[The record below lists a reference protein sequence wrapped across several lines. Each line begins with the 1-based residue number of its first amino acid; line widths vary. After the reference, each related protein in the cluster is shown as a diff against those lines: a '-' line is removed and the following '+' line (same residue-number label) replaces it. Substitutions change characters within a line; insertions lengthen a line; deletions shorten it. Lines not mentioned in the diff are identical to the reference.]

1 MSSFKNIILTISILI
16 FTSVLFASSLTY
28 QPTQGKNNQLY
39 QYQALHNK
47 DGIGKFYLGR
57 EIAKVMGHQEF
68 LWLERPNRENQEKPS
83 AVISALHLQPTDNIA
98 DIGAGSGYFSFR
110 LAQQVPQGKVFAVDV
125 QPKMLNIIEFLS
137 QENPQLPVQPVL
149 GTEKSPNLKKESID
163 FVLMVDAYHEF
174 THPREMME
182 GIVKALKPKGRV
194 VLVEYRKENPLIL
207 IKGVHK
213 MTERQV
219 KKEMEAVGLLW
230 VTTEQFLPKQHY
242 VVFEK
247 PVN

>member
-1 MSSFKNIILTISILI
+1 
-16 FTSVLFASSLTY
+16 
-28 QPTQGKNNQLY
+28 
-39 QYQALHNK
+39 
-47 DGIGKFYLGR
+47 
-57 EIAKVMGHQEF
+57 
-68 LWLERPNRENQEKPS
+68 
-83 AVISALHLQPTDNIA
+83 
-98 DIGAGSGYFSFR
+98 
-110 LAQQVPQGKVFAVDV
+110 
-125 QPKMLNIIEFLS
+125 
-137 QENPQLPVQPVL
+137 
-149 GTEKSPNLKKESID
+149 
-163 FVLMVDAYHEF
+163 MVDAYHEF

-230 VTTEQFLPKQHY
+230 VTTEQFLPQQHY
-242 VVFEK
+242 IVFEK